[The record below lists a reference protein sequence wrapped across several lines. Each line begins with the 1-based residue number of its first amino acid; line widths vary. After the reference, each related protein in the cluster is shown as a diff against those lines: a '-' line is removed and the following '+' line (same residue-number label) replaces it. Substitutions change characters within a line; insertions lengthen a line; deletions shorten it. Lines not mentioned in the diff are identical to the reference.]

1 MTRISETDGCA
12 HFTWNPTP
20 AARAFAVGDTV
31 HVRGVVECVYPLL
44 VRFDLLGYALH
55 VPTGNIAHVE
65 PAQLK
70 VGDKV
75 QSKDG
80 RVGTIRYIE
89 DDWAVVVETHRPKCK
104 AIRYLIDLQC
114 APAP

>member
-1 MTRISETDGCA
+1 MMRVSEIDGRT
-12 HFTWNPTP
+12 HFSWNPTP

-31 HVRGVVECVYPLL
+31 HVRGVVENVGLSSVCVLFNSLFDGKLL
-44 VRFDLLGYALH
+44 MPQTEIV
-55 VPTGNIAHVE
+55 AHE

-75 QSKDG
+75 QSKDS

-89 DDWAVVVETHRPKCK
+89 DDWALVVETHKCK
-104 AIRYLIDLQC
+104 AIRYLIDLQR
-114 APAP
+114 AP